1 MAVRNKY
8 GGYRNKTRSMADS
21 GGLSMYSAGLVQ
33 QKNTPD
39 NKSSPIVPHHAIPDI
54 TVPTETGDKLTPTQ
68 GKGFSRIPLRHACKI
83 HEHDYHYTSM
93 LSSNSKE
100 IHIMHPCKRS

>member
-68 GKGFSRIPLRHACKI
+68 GKGFLGF
-83 HEHDYHYTSM
+83 
-93 LSSNSKE
+93 LSG
-100 IHIMHPCKRS
+100 MHVRYMRMITITRVCLFPTARKST